1 MRLENRCFAGRT
13 TDSGAWRRVSRPIA
27 GDASASRAAK
37 AGCEGRPGGS
47 GGPGSRGGCRLQ
59 VREAC
64 GLCELEGAQQVA
76 LAACELGALLAGAGG
91 AGERAEVQ
99 ALKLVAHV
107 APGVAGLVLDDPDQQ
122 QREPA
127 EQDVRADAVFAAV
140 MDGA

>member
-1 MRLENRCFAGRT
+1 MLDGAASVARRAVRRSRRCREADAGRGCLRLLVMRFGRT

-91 AGERAEVQ
+91 AG
-99 ALKLVAHV
+99 
-107 APGVAGLVLDDPDQQ
+107 
-122 QREPA
+122 
-127 EQDVRADAVFAAV
+127 
-140 MDGA
+140 